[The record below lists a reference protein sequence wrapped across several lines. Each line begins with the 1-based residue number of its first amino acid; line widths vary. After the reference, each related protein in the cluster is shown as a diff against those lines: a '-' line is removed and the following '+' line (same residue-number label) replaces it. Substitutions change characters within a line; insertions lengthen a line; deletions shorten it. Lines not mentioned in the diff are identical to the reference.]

1 MEQLF
6 RNHKIC
12 AILRG
17 LPDDVC
23 IPYAKAAYQGGIRIF
38 EVAMNSEHAARQL
51 EMLIMNLGRDA
62 IVGAGT
68 VTDIGRCEEAKA
80 AGAAFILTPSVS
92 VSVLKYC
99 SSHNIPLLPGVMTP
113 SEVALCVE
121 YGYRTMKLFPAGDLP
136 PAYIKSLKGPF
147 DGTEYV
153 AVGGVRSDN
162 IKMFLDNGFIGVGIG
177 KGLIPDEFGKKGMW
191 EESASYVRE
200 MISHL

>member
-6 RNHKIC
+6 RSHKIC

-17 LPDDVC
+17 LPDDIC
-23 IPYAKAAYQGGIRIF
+23 IPYAKAAYRGGIRLF

-51 EMLIMNLGRDA
+51 ERLIMNLEGDA

-68 VTDIGRCEEAKA
+68 VTNVGRCEEAKA
-80 AGAAFILTPSVS
+80 AGAAFFLTPSVS
-92 VSVLKYC
+92 VPVLEYC
-99 SSHNIPLLPGVMTP
+99 SNHNIPLLPGVMTP

-147 DGTEYV
+147 EETEYV
-153 AVGGVRSDN
+153 AVGGVRQNN
-162 IKMFLDNGFIGVGIG
+162 INSFLDNGFIGVGIG
-177 KGLIPDEFGKKGMW
+177 SGLIPDEFKKKGMW
-191 EESASYVRE
+191 EESASYVRK
-200 MISHL
+200 ITSQL